1 MNPDG
6 LCNLHIVMDLG
17 SVGASY
23 GGKVVLI
30 PKIRTVLGLALAG
43 AVTASAHAQTP
54 FRHSGAD
61 TRHATYSPLPH
72 EQIDLD
78 LSRFGGQVDYARI
91 TPSSFFFIH
100 EKMMGVGAVENRA
113 RCGFPNPCGR
123 ALGVHRDGSV
133 HALCRR
139 ASFEGR
145 RAAGVAQVRA
155 GTSLPEF
162 GHPLGGAPYGDDP
175 RDQLM
180 ISKGYSF
187 AADPST
193 CR

>member
-1 MNPDG
+1 M
-6 LCNLHIVMDLG
+6 
-17 SVGASY
+17 
-23 GGKVVLI
+23 
-30 PKIRTVLGLALAG
+30 
-43 AVTASAHAQTP
+43 
-54 FRHSGAD
+54 
-61 TRHATYSPLPH
+61 
-72 EQIDLD
+72 D

-180 ISKGYSF
+180 ISMGYSF